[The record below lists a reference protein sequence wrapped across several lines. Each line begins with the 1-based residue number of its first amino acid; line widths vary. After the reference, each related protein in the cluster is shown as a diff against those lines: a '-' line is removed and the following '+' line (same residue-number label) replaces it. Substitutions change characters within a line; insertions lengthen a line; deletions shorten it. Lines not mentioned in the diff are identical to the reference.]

1 MAAARVEV
9 AKTITSVTIASEAAA
24 TPVTTAALK
33 TALSGATYTQTV
45 RTEKTVSYEDAQ
57 ELLTHLHAK
66 GYTDKNGKIKD
77 TLKNALKTGTV
88 DLPKKFEAARER
100 VESVIK
106 GVDRRPPLRDAS
118 RDVTVRLKKQV
129 TASPE
134 FLELWDK
141 IKQKTTYRVNI
152 DSATL
157 ISQCVRDLREME
169 PIPRA
174 CLVSQTASIAIESAG
189 VTHRETGMR
198 TMDIRD
204 SYAGMP
210 DVLAVI
216 GEQTLTRRATVCEI
230 LLQSERLQDLRNNP
244 QLFIERAVEI
254 IRNRRHQLAVDGISY
269 LKLAGQEY
277 YIQEIFDSEELIA
290 NLEKNAVAVEHS
302 VYDHIIYDS
311 NTVER
316 PFAVALDN
324 DPDVKMFFKIPRTF
338 KIETP
343 IGTYNPDW
351 AVYLDRN
358 GEKKLY
364 FVLETK
370 GDLNEINLRAKEAM
384 KIHCGKQHFKALDN
398 GVELRVAKEWKAFR
412 MGV

>member
-1 MAAARVEV
+1 MAAATVEV
-9 AKTITSVTIASEAAA
+9 AKVIVTATAK
-24 TPVTTAALK
+24 TPVTAAALK
-33 TALSGATYTQTV
+33 SALAGTAYTRTV

-57 ELLTHLHAK
+57 ELLTHLQQK
-66 GYTDKNGKIKD
+66 GYTDKSGKIKD
-77 TLKNALKTGTV
+77 TLKNALKTGAL
-88 DLPKKFEAARER
+88 DLPAKFEAAREKFER
-100 VESVIK
+100 IIANA
-106 GVDRRPPLRDAS
+106 DRRPPLRDAS
-118 RDVTVRLKKQV
+118 KDVMVKLKKRV

-134 FLELWDK
+134 FLELWNK

-152 DSATL
+152 DSAALT
-157 ISQCVRDLREME
+157 SQCVKDLRDME
-169 PIPRA
+169 PISKAR
-174 CLVSQTASIAIESAG
+174 LVTQNANIHIESAG
-189 VTHRETGMR
+189 VSHQETGMR
-198 TMDIRD
+198 TTDIQD
-204 SYAGMP
+204 SYSKMP

-230 LLQSERLQDLRNNP
+230 LLQSGRLRDLSNNP

-269 LKLAGQEY
+269 LKLAGREY
-277 YIQEIFDSEELIA
+277 YTQEIFDSEELIA
-290 NLEKNAVAVEHS
+290 NLEKNAVAVDNS

-311 NTVER
+311 DTVER
-316 PFAVALDN
+316 PFALALDN

-343 IGTYNPDW
+343 LGTYNPDW
-351 AVYLDRN
+351 AVYLDRD

-384 KIHCGKQHFKALDN
+384 KIHCGKQHFKAL
-398 GVELRVAKEWKAFR
+398 GSEVELRVAKEWKEFR